1 MATAIKNYEVDEG
14 TVTPLLPAGFRIR
27 CDVSPRL
34 KSADRDCRCPSCG
47 SIVYSRRHE
56 ICSVC
61 GEHLPESCRFTQR
74 EARRIES
81 LFETERARHRGWL
94 RKLGYI

>member
-1 MATAIKNYEVDEG
+1 MATAIINYDVDEG
-14 TVTPLLPAGFRIR
+14 TVIPLLPAGVRIR

-34 KSADRDCRCPSCG
+34 NSANRDCRCPSCG

-61 GEHLPESCRFTQR
+61 SEHLPESCRFTSH
-74 EARRIES
+74 EARQIES
-81 LFETERARHRGWL
+81 LFEVERARHRGWL
-94 RKLGYI
+94 RKFGCI